1 MNDTK
6 KNLLIIL
13 LGALLIFGSIYAAT
27 RNVTANDQSTNETI
41 KLGLLSFHTN
51 LSYALESAESENK
64 MIYIYGQSEDC
75 GWCKKFEAESLSD
88 ERIIGILNENYI
100 LVSVDTVKQKSLALK
115 LGIRG
120 TPHSIFTT
128 SEGQEITGAR
138 IPGYMDPEFFYLHL
152 SGIIN
157 VTAND
162 QSTNDSYETIKLG
175 LLAFHTNLSDALES
189 AESENKMIYIYGR
202 SEDCGWCKKFEAE
215 SLSDERI
222 IGILNENFILLSIDT
237 VKQTSLALTLGIRG
251 TPHSIFTTSEGQE
264 ITGARIP
271 GYMDP
276 ESFYLHLSGIIN
288 NEE

>member
-1 MNDTK
+1 MNDSK

-27 RNVTANDQSTNETI
+27 RNVTANDQSTADGNETI

-64 MIYIYGQSEDC
+64 MIYIYGHSENC
-75 GWCKKFEAESLSD
+75 GWCKQFEAESLSD

-100 LVSVDTVKQKSLALK
+100 LLSIDTAKQKPLALN

-128 SEGQEITGAR
+128 SEGQEIPGAR

-152 SGIIN
+152 SG
-157 VTAND
+157 
-162 QSTNDSYETIKLG
+162 TI
-175 LLAFHTNLSDALES
+175 T
-189 AESENKMIYIYGR
+189 
-202 SEDCGWCKKFEAE
+202 
-215 SLSDERI
+215 
-222 IGILNENFILLSIDT
+222 
-237 VKQTSLALTLGIRG
+237 
-251 TPHSIFTTSEGQE
+251 
-264 ITGARIP
+264 
-271 GYMDP
+271 
-276 ESFYLHLSGIIN
+276 